1 MEVPVMKKTL
11 ASEKIFAAEMDERD
25 SLAFFRTRFSLIPGS
40 IYMDGNSLGLC
51 PKDSEEAVER
61 SIEEWKTLGIR
72 GWMEGNPP
80 WFEMA
85 ERTGSDAAALVGAN
99 PDEVVLSGTTTV
111 NLHALVSTFYE
122 PAPERNV
129 ILADQL
135 NFPSDLYAL
144 RSQVAIR
151 GYDPDRS
158 LRLVGSPDGRSLD
171 EDEIIRAMSPDVSM
185 VLLPSVLYRSGQLL
199 DIKRLTE
206 AAHERNIII
215 GFDCA
220 HSVGAIPHRLSEW
233 GVDFAF
239 WCSYKYM
246 NSGPGSPAFLYV
258 NRRHFGK
265 MPALA
270 GWFGYEKARQFD
282 MNLEFVPAGT
292 AGAWQISS
300 PSILGSAAAGGAL
313 KVTLE
318 AGIDR
323 IRAKSLE
330 LTSFFMRLV
339 DEYLSGEPYNFR
351 IGTPREPERRGGHV
365 ALEHPTEALRINEA
379 LIARGV
385 IPDFRPPKVIR
396 IAPIA
401 LYNTF
406 TEVWQVAMHLK
417 GIIDNREYEMFS
429 KVRKAVS

>member
-1 MEVPVMKKTL
+1 MGKTL
-11 ASEKIFAAEMDERD
+11 GSEKLFAAEMDAKNDLASFRD
-25 SLAFFRTRFSLIPGS
+25 RFSLIPGA

-51 PKDSEEAVER
+51 PKEAGEAVER
-61 SIEEWKTLGIR
+61 TIEEWKTLGIR

-85 ERTGSDAAALVGAN
+85 ERTGSDAASLVGAEGE
-99 PDEVVLSGTTTV
+99 EVVLSGTTTV

-122 PAPERNV
+122 PTPERNV
-129 ILADQL
+129 ILADEL
-135 NFPSDLYAL
+135 NFPSDIYAL

-151 GYDPDRS
+151 GYDPEKS
-158 LRLVGSPDGRSLD
+158 LRLVRSLD
-171 EDEIIRAMSPDVSM
+171 SRFLDEDQIISEMTPDVAL
-185 VLLPSVLYRSGQLL
+185 VVLPSVLYRSGQLL
-199 DIKRLTE
+199 DMERL
-206 AAHERNIII
+206 AAAARERGILT

-220 HSVGAIPHRLSEW
+220 HSVGAIPHSLSEW

-270 GWFGYEKARQFD
+270 GWFGYDKARQFD
-282 MNLEFVPAGT
+282 MNIEFMPAGT

-318 AGIDR
+318 AGIGR
-323 IRAKSLE
+323 IRSKSLE

-339 DEYLSGEPYNFR
+339 DEYLSGEPYNFST
-351 IGTPREPERRGGHV
+351 GTPREPERRGGHV

-385 IPDFRPPKVIR
+385 IPDFRPPQVIR

-417 GIIDNREYEMFS
+417 EIIDNREYEKFS
-429 KVRKAVS
+429 RIRKAVS

>member
-1 MEVPVMKKTL
+1 MRKTL
-11 ASEKIFAAEMDERD
+11 ESERLFAEEMDARD
-25 SLAFFRTRFSLIPGS
+25 CLANFRQRFSMIPGS

-51 PKDSEEAVER
+51 PKDAEEAVER
-61 SIEEWKTLGIR
+61 TIEEWKTLGIR

-85 ERTGSDAAALVGAN
+85 ERTGYDAAALVGAEGE
-99 PDEVVLSGTTTV
+99 EVVLSGTTTL

-122 PAPERNV
+122 PTTERNV
-129 ILADQL
+129 ILADEL

-151 GYDPDRS
+151 GYEPEKS
-158 LRLVGSPDGRSLD
+158 LRLVRSQDSRFLD
-171 EDEIIRAMSPDVSM
+171 EDQIISEMTPDVALVM
-185 VLLPSVLYRSGQLL
+185 LPSVLYRSGQLL
-199 DIKRLTE
+199 DMEKL
-206 AAHERNIII
+206 AAGAHERGITI
-215 GFDCA
+215 GFDCS
-220 HSVGAIPHRLSEW
+220 HSVGAIPHNLSEW

-239 WCSYKYM
+239 WCSYKYL
-246 NSGPGSPAFLYV
+246 NSGPGSPAFLYI

-270 GWFGYEKARQFD
+270 GWFGYDKAHQFD
-282 MNLEFVPAGT
+282 MNIEFIPAGT

-300 PSILGSAAAGGAL
+300 PSILGSASAGGAL

-318 AGIDR
+318 AGIGR
-323 IRAKSLE
+323 IRSKSLE

-365 ALEHPTEALRINEA
+365 ALEHPREALRINKA
-379 LIARGV
+379 LIAQGV
-385 IPDFRPPKVIR
+385 IPDFRPPCVIR
-396 IAPIA
+396 IAPVA

-406 TEVWQVAMHLK
+406 LDVWEVARYLK
-417 GIIDNREYEMFS
+417 EIIEKKDHERFS
-429 KVRKAVS
+429 NERKIIT

>member
-1 MEVPVMKKTL
+1 MELSSSL
-11 ASEKIFAAEMDERD
+11 ASERLYAEELDRKD
-25 SLAFFRTRFSLIPGS
+25 DLASFRERFSLIPGAV
-40 IYMDGNSLGLC
+40 YMDGNSLGLC
-51 PKDSEEAVER
+51 PRDAEKAIAGTV
-61 SIEEWKTLGIR
+61 EEWKGLGIR

-85 ERTGSDAAALVGAN
+85 ERVGGDAAPLVGAD
-99 PDEVVLSGTTTV
+99 PDEVVLAGTTTV

-122 PAPERNV
+122 PTPERSV
-129 ILADQL
+129 ILADEL

-144 RSQVAIR
+144 GSQVALR
-151 GYDPDRS
+151 GFDPDKS
-158 LRLVGSPDGRSLD
+158 LRLAGSPDERTLD
-171 EDEIIRAMSPDVSM
+171 EEKVIGEMKPDVCL
-185 VLLPSVLYRSGQLL
+185 VVLPSVLYRSGQLL
-199 DIKRLTE
+199 DMERLAM
-206 AAHERNIII
+206 AAHDRGIPI

-220 HSVGAIPHRLSEW
+220 HSAGAIPHRLSEW

-258 NRRHFGK
+258 NRRHFGR

-270 GWFGYEKARQFD
+270 GWFGYDKARQFD
-282 MNLEFVPAGT
+282 MNIEFVPAGT

-300 PSILGSAAAGGAL
+300 PSILGSASVRGAL
-313 KVTLE
+313 RVTLE
-318 AGIDR
+318 AGIDS
-323 IRAKSLE
+323 IRAKSLAM
-330 LTSFFMRLV
+330 TSFFMRLV
-339 DEYLSGEPYNFR
+339 DEFLSREPYNFR

-385 IPDFRPPKVIR
+385 IPDFRPPQVIR

-417 GIIDNREYEMFS
+417 EIIDNREYEKFS